1 MQLHDIADT
10 ERMNILRM
18 VLGVK
23 TTIALVC
30 DLEQHCCNM
39 DRAHESTFT
48 NLGSTSNSSFFI
60 LICFFYQLLLEYQ
73 DFMFSM

>member
-1 MQLHDIADT
+1 
-10 ERMNILRM
+10 MNILRM

-60 LICFFYQLLLEYQ
+60 LICFFYQIAARISGFHVLYVKI
-73 DFMFSM
+73 S